1 MSVKVSKS
9 ELTKLHN
16 AAYGSGNYHLKLSK
30 NGIDVPV
37 PLTKAQE
44 KKIGSGSKSVIL
56 TRRQLNSMKSGGV
69 LPLIPLAIGLIS
81 NLFKGK
87 GIHDSTFTEQGSVK
101 HHEQGGS
108 ADGASVDGGF
118 MWELLP
124 LVKQIFGAVKGKGA
138 EVDGGVIEVI
148 GKVLKSIFGKAIEM
162 VPEEQRG
169 GFIQAILKDTM
180 SNAPQGIFNYLNGE
194 GAPKKV
200 KSTRKKKMDF

>member
-9 ELTKLHN
+9 ELTKLHD

-30 NGIDVPV
+30 NGISLPI
-37 PLTKAQE
+37 PLTKAQQ
-44 KKIGSGSKSVIL
+44 KKVGSGAKSIIL
-56 TRRQLNSMKSGGV
+56 SRGQLNNMKKSAGF
-69 LPLIPLAIGLIS
+69 LPLIPLAVGLFS
-81 NLFKGK
+81 KLFKGK

-108 ADGASVDGGF
+108 ADGDSVDGGF

-138 EVDGGVIEVI
+138 DVDGGFIEVI

-180 SNAPQGIFNYLNGE
+180 SNAPQGIFNNLNGD
-194 GAPKKV
+194 GINTATKNTSRKSKK
-200 KSTRKKKMDF
+200 

>member
-87 GIHDSTFTEQGSVK
+87 GIHDSAN
-101 HHEQGGS
+101 HEQGGS

-200 KSTRKKKMDF
+200 KSTRKQKMDF

>member
-9 ELTKLHN
+9 ELTKLHD

-30 NGIDVPV
+30 NGISLPI
-37 PLTKAQE
+37 PLTKAQQ
-44 KKIGSGSKSVIL
+44 KKVGSGAKSIIL
-56 TRRQLNSMKSGGV
+56 SRGQLNNMKKSAGF
-69 LPLIPLAIGLIS
+69 LPLIPLAIGLFS
-81 NLFKGK
+81 KLFKGK
-87 GIHDSTFTEQGSVK
+87 GIHDSAN
-101 HHEQGGS
+101 HEHGGS
-108 ADGASVDGGF
+108 ADGDSVDGGF

-138 EVDGGVIEVI
+138 DVDGGFIEVI

-180 SNAPQGIFNYLNGE
+180 SNAPQGIFNYLNGD
-194 GAPKKV
+194 GINTAVKK
-200 KSTRKKKMDF
+200 KATRKQKMDF